1 MAFGTVPAF
10 TRFHRRL
17 KRALETPTR

>member
-10 TRFHRRL
+10 TRLHRCL